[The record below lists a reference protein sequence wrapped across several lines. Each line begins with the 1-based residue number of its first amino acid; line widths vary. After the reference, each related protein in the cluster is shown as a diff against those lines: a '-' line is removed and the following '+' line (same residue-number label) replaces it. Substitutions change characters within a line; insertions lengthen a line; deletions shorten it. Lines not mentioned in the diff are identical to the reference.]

1 MNLSCQ
7 SVPNAAPIE
16 IVSASATFGIGLIT
30 GFAYSLSNIFG
41 KECKMYAKKVTKA
54 TDSATKKLVKAAT
67 KLNAA
72 GIMDV
77 RYEVHGTSVF
87 VYGMAYAATATAP
100 AAAAPA
106 APAPAA
112 PAPAPAPAP
121 AEAAPADWF
130 CKNCGTQNAPA
141 ANFCKGCGQHK

>member
-16 IVSASATFGIGLIT
+16 IVSASATFGVGLLT
-30 GFAYSLSNIFG
+30 GFVYGLSNFFG
-41 KECKMYAKKVTKA
+41 TECKMYAKKVTKA

-77 RYEVHGTSVF
+77 RYEVHGMSVF
-87 VYGMAYAATATAP
+87 VYGTAY
-100 AAAAPA
+100 AAAPA
-106 APAPAA
+106 APAAPVAPAA
-112 PAPAPAPAP
+112 PAAPAAAP
-121 AEAAPADWF
+121 AEGDWF
-130 CKNCGTQNAPA
+130 CKNCGTQNAAA